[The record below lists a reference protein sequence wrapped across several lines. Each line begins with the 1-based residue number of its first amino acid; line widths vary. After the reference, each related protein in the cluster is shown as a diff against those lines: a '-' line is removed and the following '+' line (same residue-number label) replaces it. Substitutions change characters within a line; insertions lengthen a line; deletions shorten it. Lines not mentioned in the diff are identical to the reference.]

1 MKQKLLHKALQQINI
16 LQKNVNLKSRSK
28 LTKHGGKALKKLQ
41 NLRVREFDKG
51 CGFAVETNDMD
62 KEEIEEQLGKATKTK
77 IDPTRLL
84 TNKIQKNLCRLRKE
98 NKFANITYSELYP
111 SDNIPPRLYGTIK
124 AHDVTKPYPSIP
136 INEAIGKSSCN

>member
-1 MKQKLLHKALQQINI
+1 MKKG
-16 LQKNVNLKSRSK
+16 
-28 LTKHGGKALKKLQ
+28 TKKLQ
-41 NLRVREFDKG
+41 KLRVRELDKG
-51 CGFAVETNDMD
+51 CGFAVETNDMA

-84 TNKIQKNLCRLRKE
+84 TNKIQKNLYRLRKE
-98 NKFANITYSELYP
+98 NKFANIAYSELYP
-111 SDNIPPRLYGTIK
+111 SDNIPPRLYDTIK